1 VVVINQVKKEISKK
15 LKITLK
21 YGRKTTMGKYKNS
34 TSFDDFMIR
43 NLKDEEVAKEFLNAS
58 LENYVQEGH
67 FDEFLS
73 SLELVIKTRQ
83 SVSSFAQ
90 ETKLNRAN
98 LYSIFRSKKK
108 PQFDT
113 VLKILAQLG
122 FSIKVA

>member
-1 VVVINQVKKEISKK
+1 
-15 LKITLK
+15 
-21 YGRKTTMGKYKNS
+21 MGKYKNS